1 MPEVVAS
8 AGAYMPR
15 MVDGEIARKLRAL
28 PVVLVEGARG
38 CGKTTTSRQFSASEV
53 LFDEDAVAR
62 AHAAQGTLPLQ
73 EGPHPMLLD
82 EWPLV
87 PGLWDR
93 VRRAG
98 DRLGRPGRCILS
110 ASAQPTDYIVAH
122 SGAGRMGRIRMRPMS
137 LWESGASTGAVSLRR
152 LLDHGIEAEY
162 RPRPVAAEGAV
173 DELRHVIDWLL
184 RGGWPLTQPMA
195 PRDAQEFARDYLNEV
210 CRVDV
215 AKASGVRHDP
225 RGVRR
230 LVASLARNSAS
241 EATGRTLQSDMGEAR
256 SAARPTVRAYLDALE
271 GVFVYEAQPAWSAR
285 LLSRTPLRS
294 APKHH
299 LVDPSLAAAALGA
312 SAESLF
318 GDRAALGLLFESMVV
333 RDLRVYAQADRSAVF
348 HYRDK
353 SGLEVDAVVERD
365 DGSWAAFEVKLGAPD
380 SVDAGARA
388 LLALRDRVD
397 PAAAGPPRAL
407 VVVVS
412 TGQPHLRADGV
423 GVVPVTA
430 IGP

>member
-1 MPEVVAS
+1 MMADR
-8 AGAYMPR
+8 GHYMPR
-15 MVDGEIARKLRAL
+15 VVDGQIAGKLRAL

-38 CGKTTTSRQFSASEV
+38 CGKTTTSQQFAASEV
-53 LFDEDAVAR
+53 LFDQDATAR
-62 AHAAQGTLPLQ
+62 AHAAQQTLPLL

-87 PGLWDR
+87 PGLWDQ

-98 DRLGRPGRCILS
+98 DRMRRPGQFILS
-110 ASAQPTDYIVAH
+110 ASAQPTDYIITH
-122 SGAGRMGRIRMRPMS
+122 SGAGRMGRIRMRPMT
-137 LWESGASTGAVSLRR
+137 LWESGASSGTISLRR
-152 LLDHGIEAEY
+152 LFDGDFEAEY
-162 RPRPVAAEGAV
+162 RPRPSGGPDAV
-173 DELRHVIDWLL
+173 DELRNVIDWLL

-195 PRDAQEFARDYLNEV
+195 PRDAQEFARDYLDEI

-230 LVASLARNSAS
+230 LLGSLARNSAS
-241 EATGRTLQSDMGEAR
+241 EATSRTLQSDMGESQ
-256 SAARPTVRAYLDALE
+256 SATRPTVSAYLNALDSI
-271 GVFVYEAQPAWSAR
+271 FVYEAQPAWSAR

-299 LVDPSLAAAALGA
+299 LVDPSLAAAAIGA
-312 SAESLF
+312 GADSLF
-318 GDRAALGLLFESMVV
+318 GDRTALGLLFESMVM
-333 RDLRVYAQADRSAVF
+333 RDLRVYAQACRAAVF

-365 DGSWAAFEVKLGAPD
+365 DGRWIALEVKLGAPD
-380 SVDAGARA
+380 SVDAAAGS

-397 PAAAGPPRAL
+397 PGAVGPPRAL
-407 VVVVS
+407 VVVTS
-412 TGQPHLRADGV
+412 TGQPYTRADGV
-423 GVVPVTA
+423 AVAPITA
-430 IGP
+430 LGP